1 MTAILWQTQSGT
13 WQVLTDNGSSV
24 AATCDTESQAIKR
37 AKELGYRVLFS
48 SGLL

>member
-1 MTAILWQTQSGT
+1 MNAILWQTSEGK

-24 AATCDTESQAIKR
+24 AATCDTESQAMER
-37 AKELGYRVLFS
+37 AEELGYRVLFS